1 MQIVLSKKFTLT
13 TTHYLT
19 NFCNNR
25 NYRNTLNMK
34 LTPVMEKYILHWGEM
49 GTRWG
54 VNRTVAQIHAL
65 LYLAS
70 KPLNAEEISETL
82 GVARSNVSTSIKE
95 LQSWK
100 LVKNVHLLGDRRD
113 HFETQKDP
121 WELFYTI
128 MEGRKQR
135 ELDPT
140 MTLLRECVLD
150 SEQDKQTP
158 AEVKARIKDVLEF
171 METLDTWH
179 EQIKGLPKSTLLKL
193 IKLGAKVQAFLSNK

>member
-1 MQIVLSKKFTLT
+1 
-13 TTHYLT
+13 
-19 NFCNNR
+19 
-25 NYRNTLNMK
+25 MK

-65 LYLAS
+65 LFLAP
-70 KPLNAEEISETL
+70 KPMNAEEITETL

-95 LQSWK
+95 LQAWK
-100 LVKNVHLLGDRRD
+100 LVKVVHLLGDRRD
-113 HFETQKDP
+113 HFETMKDP

-140 MTLLRECVLD
+140 MTVLRECVIEG
-150 SEQDKQTP
+150 SEDTQTP
-158 AEVKARIKDVLEF
+158 ADVKKRMKDVLEF
-171 METLDTWH
+171 IEALDTWH
-179 EQIKGLPKSTLLKL
+179 GQIKVLPKPTLQKL
-193 IKLGAKVQAFLSNK
+193 IKMGAKVQSFLRGK

>member
-1 MQIVLSKKFTLT
+1 
-13 TTHYLT
+13 
-19 NFCNNR
+19 
-25 NYRNTLNMK
+25 MK

-65 LYLAS
+65 LFLS
-70 KPLNAEEISETL
+70 STPLNAEEITETL

-95 LQSWK
+95 LQAWK
-100 LVKNVHLLGDRRD
+100 LVKVVHLLGDRRD
-113 HFETQKDP
+113 HFETMKDP

-140 MTLLRECVLD
+140 MSVLRECVLESD
-150 SEQDKQTP
+150 EDKQTP
-158 AEVKARIKDVLEF
+158 TEVKERMKDVLDF

-179 EQIKGLPKSTLLKL
+179 GQIKSLPKPTLQKL
-193 IKLGAKVQAFLSNK
+193 IKLGAKVQGFLGGK

>member
-1 MQIVLSKKFTLT
+1 
-13 TTHYLT
+13 
-19 NFCNNR
+19 
-25 NYRNTLNMK
+25 MK

-70 KPLNAEEISETL
+70 KPLNAEEITETL

-100 LVKNVHLLGDRRD
+100 LIKTVHLLGDRRD
-113 HFETQKDP
+113 HFETMKDP
-121 WELFYTI
+121 WELFDTI
-128 MEGRKQR
+128 IEGRKQR

-140 MTLLRECVLD
+140 LSILRECVLEGED
-150 SEQDKQTP
+150 DKETP
-158 AEVKARIKDVLEF
+158 AEVKLRMKDVLDF
-171 METLDTWH
+171 METLDTWYK
-179 EQIKGLPKSTLLKL
+179 QIMGLPRTTLIKL
-193 IKLGAKVQAFLSNK
+193 IKLGAKVQGFLGSK

>member
-1 MQIVLSKKFTLT
+1 M
-13 TTHYLT
+13 
-19 NFCNNR
+19 R
-25 NYRNTLNMK
+25 
-34 LTPVMEKYILHWGEM
+34 LTPTMEKYILHWGEM

-65 LYLAS
+65 LYLS
-70 KPLNAEEISETL
+70 SQPLNAEEITETL

-100 LVKNVHLLGDRRD
+100 LVKVVHLLGDRRD
-113 HFETQKDP
+113 HFETMKDP
-121 WELFYTI
+121 WDLFYTI

-140 MTLLRECVLD
+140 MSVLRECVLESNAD
-150 SEQDKQTP
+150 SDTP
-158 AEVKARIKDVLEF
+158 ADVKKRIKDVLEF

-179 EQIKGLPKSTLLKL
+179 TQIKGLPQSTLLKL
-193 IKLGAKVQAFLSNK
+193 IKLGAKVQGFLGGK

>member
-1 MQIVLSKKFTLT
+1 
-13 TTHYLT
+13 
-19 NFCNNR
+19 
-25 NYRNTLNMK
+25 MK

-65 LYLAS
+65 LYLS
-70 KPLNAEEISETL
+70 SSPLNAEEITDTL

-100 LVKNVHLLGDRRD
+100 LVKVVHMLGDRRD
-113 HFETQKDP
+113 HFETMKDP

-140 MTLLRECVLD
+140 VSVLRECVLD
-150 SEQDKQTP
+150 SDEDNQTP
-158 AEVKARIKDVLEF
+158 AEVKARIKEVLVF

-179 EQIKGLPKSTLLKL
+179 NQIKGLPQSTLLKL
-193 IKLGAKVQAFLSNK
+193 IKLGAKVQGFLGGK

>member
-1 MQIVLSKKFTLT
+1 
-13 TTHYLT
+13 
-19 NFCNNR
+19 
-25 NYRNTLNMK
+25 MK

-65 LYLAS
+65 LFLS
-70 KPLNAEEISETL
+70 SSPLNAEEITETL

-95 LQSWK
+95 LQAWK
-100 LVKNVHLLGDRRD
+100 LVKVVHLLGDRRD
-113 HFETQKDP
+113 HFETMKDP

-140 MTLLRECVLD
+140 VTVLRECVLEGD
-150 SEQDKQTP
+150 EDKQTP
-158 AEVKARIKDVLEF
+158 EEVKQRMKDVLVF

-179 EQIKGLPKSTLLKL
+179 GQIKLLPKATLQKL
-193 IKLGAKVQAFLSNK
+193 IKLGTRVQSFLGK